1 MNARAS
7 REVAYDS
14 PLRRQQSDR
23 TRELILDAFA
33 DQLADSGLQDF
44 SVAKMAERAGV
55 SVRTVYH
62 HFPDR
67 DALLDAL
74 DRRIDRE
81 LGDVPFPATAAD
93 IAGTVET
100 LFRAF
105 DANEQL
111 VRAKFASELGRSMR
125 QRGRARR
132 LEALRR
138 IVDTIT
144 TNLPPQEARQATAVL
159 HHLLNSEAWRSMKD
173 EAGLDGEESGRAVG
187 WAIRTLVAY
196 LERRNRKG
204 EQ

>member
-1 MNARAS
+1 MNAEAA

-33 DQLADSGLQDF
+33 DQLADTGLQDF

-67 DALLDAL
+67 NALLDAL
-74 DRRIDRE
+74 DRRMDRE
-81 LGDVPFPATAAD
+81 LGDVPFPTTAAD
-93 IAGTVET
+93 LPGTVET

-125 QRGRARR
+125 ERGRARR
-132 LEALRR
+132 LEGLRR
-138 IVDTIT
+138 IVEPIT
-144 TNLPPQEARQATAVL
+144 SNLPPEETKQAIAVL
-159 HHLLNSEAWRSMKD
+159 HHLLNLEAWRSMKD
-173 EAGLDGEESGRAVG
+173 EAGLDGEASGRAVG
-187 WAIRTLVAY
+187 WAIRTLVAD
-196 LERRNRKG
+196 LERRNRRG
-204 EQ
+204 NQ